1 VRQMLNHKLGFT
13 RVDFDHRMGF
23 SLVEVLIAL
32 LITIISVVSLL
43 NFLVT
48 SLQVNYTSSAISEDL
63 LDKSGNLE
71 ARTQAVQTSTATVT
85 IDDKEFSGILYEVD
99 YGKNK
104 RLIEFSRSQ

>member
-1 VRQMLNHKLGFT
+1 MLNHKLGFT

-71 ARTQAVQTSTATVT
+71 ARTAAVQIIEAS
-85 IDDKEFSGILYEVD
+85 IDIDGVEITGELYEID
-99 YGKNK
+99 YGKSK
-104 RLIEFSRSQ
+104 KLIEFARNSDE

>member
-1 VRQMLNHKLGFT
+1 MLNHKPGFT

-48 SLQVNYTSSAISEDL
+48 SLQVNYTSSEISEDL
-63 LDKSGNLE
+63 LNKSGNLE
-71 ARTQAVQTSTATVT
+71 ARTQAVQTTTVKVT
-85 IDDKEFSGILYEVD
+85 IDDKELSGTLYEIE